1 MVWLY
6 SFLMGI
12 FCTVLINP
20 MFYKRC
26 IFALL
31 YKKKSESWLRANA
44 DKSVSLYNLP
54 KDIKRFNVEGK
65 WEYETLWGG
74 FIAETIW
81 FLIGFCYAR
90 IIIFGF
96 FAIDLTFLAVLY
108 CMWLPTVLKL
118 LYTVINHCIIVE
130 YDEWVAICPAVAFA
144 ISFILIISSGI
155 YDNNNQKELSSVI
168 VEPDVP
174 VISVDISKTLDNL
187 QISDKYDKLEPPV
200 YRNGE
205 IIYVLKN
212 GDSSSESAGYISV
225 KGEEVK
231 FVKFKL
237 KYTPY
242 TESTNA
248 VKYKV
253 REAIPNKIVFGDYS
267 LQKAED
273 GTIYFAFLYG
283 HHTFLRGGKELE
295 GMVYVNAETGE
306 TYTCSLEDIPS
317 FITGITE

>member
-31 YKKKSESWLRANA
+31 YKKKSDSWLTTNA
-44 DKSVSLYNLP
+44 DKFATLYNLP
-54 KDIKRFNVEGK
+54 KDIKRYNVKGI
-65 WEYETLWGG
+65 WEYETLLGG

-96 FAIDLTFLAVLY
+96 MAIDLSFLAVLY
-108 CMWLPTVLKL
+108 CMWAPTILKL
-118 LYTVINHCIIVE
+118 LYTLIKHCIIE
-130 YDEWVAICPAVAFA
+130 ENNEWVAICPAVAFA
-144 ISFILIISSGI
+144 ISVILIITSSI
-155 YDNNNQKELSSVI
+155 YDYNNQKELSCVI

-187 QISDKYDKLEPPV
+187 QISDSSDELKPPV

-212 GDSSSESAGYISV
+212 GDGASESAGYISV
-225 KGEEVK
+225 KGEDVK
-231 FVKFKL
+231 FVKYKL

-253 REAIPNKIVFGDYS
+253 REAIPDKIVFGDYS
-267 LQKAED
+267 LQKADD
-273 GTIYFAFLYG
+273 GTIYFACLYG
-283 HHTFLRGGKELE
+283 HHTFLRGGKEIE
-295 GMVYVNAETGE
+295 GMVYVNATTGE
-306 TYTCSLEDIPS
+306 TYICSLDDIPS
-317 FITGITE
+317 YITGITE